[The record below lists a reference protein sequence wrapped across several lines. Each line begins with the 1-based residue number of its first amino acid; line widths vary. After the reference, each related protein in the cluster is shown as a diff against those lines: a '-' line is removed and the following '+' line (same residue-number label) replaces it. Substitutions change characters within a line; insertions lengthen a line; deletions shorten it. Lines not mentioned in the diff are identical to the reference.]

1 MLTQMTSTMCFDYM
15 AILLDKQA
23 LAEYDFTVNVKLPDV
38 SEQHV
43 LHVKNGVLLVYK
55 NAQQEDADVSLTCP
69 KNALF
74 YILQHNAEGL
84 STLPVEGNRELLTL
98 LASSM
103 NQFPLSGINPFN
115 IVEP

>member
-1 MLTQMTSTMCFDYM
+1 M

-74 YILQHNAEGL
+74 YILQNNAEGL

-103 NQFPLSGINPFN
+103 NQFRLSGINPFN